1 MEKIFNNYEMM
12 VVAPST
18 ITDDV
23 LDSSFEKLT
32 SVIEASGGALF
43 VKDAWGKIRMAY
55 PINKQRIAKYFLLDF
70 AATAD
75 VPLELERLIRLDK
88 NFIRF
93 LTVCLDKNISDLDA
107 VKAAAEKRE
116 LSRKEKVANLKAEAR

>member
-1 MEKIFNNYEMM
+1 
-12 VVAPST
+12 
-18 ITDDV
+18 
-23 LDSSFEKLT
+23 
-32 SVIEASGGALF
+32 LF

-55 PINKQRIAKYFLLDF
+55 PINKQRVAKYFLLDF